1 LRQAFLNLVL
11 NAMQAMPHGGTL
23 QVATEPRDDLVL
35 VRFQDTGVGI
45 PAEHLARIFN
55 PFFTTRQEGT
65 GLGLAITHR
74 IVQGHSGRIDVTSRP
89 GAGTTFTLTFPPA
102 PSA

>member
-1 LRQAFLNLVL
+1 
-11 NAMQAMPHGGTL
+11 
-23 QVATEPRDDLVL
+23 
-35 VRFQDTGVGI
+35 
-45 PAEHLARIFN
+45 
-55 PFFTTRQEGT
+55 
-65 GLGLAITHR
+65 LGLAITHR